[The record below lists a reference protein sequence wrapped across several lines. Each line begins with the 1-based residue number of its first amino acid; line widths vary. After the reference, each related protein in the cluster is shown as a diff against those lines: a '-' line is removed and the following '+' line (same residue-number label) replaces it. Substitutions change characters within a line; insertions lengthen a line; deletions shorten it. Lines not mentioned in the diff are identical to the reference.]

1 MFIPRSMARLRLAR
15 VVFLALAL
23 VPTAVIGGW
32 AAYLR
37 SGWHRNGVRIAWQRA
52 LGLPV
57 DIGTVEHPRP
67 GVQRLG
73 DCTIADADGRA
84 RLTLPGAELE
94 TTDTELRLRVPR
106 LRCDGEAAALLAML
120 AADWLARGER
130 FDRNC
135 VIEIDDFDW
144 ADARAVD
151 RAAASGG
158 SAGELRVEC
167 VATTEARAVRV
178 VRRPPDRAEASVAVS
193 ELRVVRTVTRDAVE
207 PAEVGPT
214 DGRSVRA
221 GDVRVTVSGTAAEPI
236 PFAVVA
242 GLARDTSLCKWSLGS
257 SARVAGRIDLAWD
270 ERGWDGVMTGRVEG
284 IDLAACFAAAGLRAA
299 GDATVDVRSI
309 RWSAGRLA
317 ECEFACE
324 TGPGDIAQ
332 AFLEGLVGTLGC
344 RRGGSPR
351 DAALPA
357 LQPFAA
363 AGALVRI
370 NEGGLEVLAA
380 PRFGGALV
388 IAATDA
394 ILWPPPAPV
403 PVERL
408 AWLLAPPDAPHVP
421 AGGPGAWLMSIM
433 PHGGVDRGARPA
445 QATRPRQ
452 F

>member
-15 VVFLALAL
+15 VVFLALAI
-23 VPTAVIGGW
+23 VPTAAIGGW

-37 SGWHRNGVRIAWQRA
+37 SGWHRNGVRITWQRA

-73 DCTIADADGRA
+73 ACTIAGADGRA

-94 TTDTELRLRVPR
+94 TTATELRLRVPR
-106 LRCDGEAAALLAML
+106 LRCDDEAAGLLAML

-151 RAAASGG
+151 RAASGV

-178 VRRPPDRAEASVAVS
+178 VRRPPERADASAAVS
-193 ELRVVRTVTRDAVE
+193 ELRVVRIAPRDDVE
-207 PAEVGPT
+207 TAGATPVDA
-214 DGRSVRA
+214 RSIRA
-221 GDVRVTVSGTAAEPI
+221 ADVRVTVSGTAAEPI
-236 PFAVVA
+236 PFDVVA
-242 GLARDTSLCKWSLGS
+242 GLARDTSLCEWSLGT

-284 IDLAACFAAAGLRAA
+284 IDLAACAAAAGLRAA

-317 ECEFACE
+317 ECELACE
-324 TGPGDIAQ
+324 TGPGEIAQ
-332 AFLEGLVGTLGC
+332 AFLEGLVGALGC
-344 RRGGSPR
+344 RRGVATR
-351 DAALPA
+351 DAAPPA

-363 AGALVRI
+363 AGAVVRI

-380 PRFGGALV
+380 PRFGGALA

-433 PHGGVDRGARPA
+433 PHDGVDRGARPA
-445 QATRPRQ
+445 QARPPRQ